1 MTDFM
6 SYSSCF
12 FSVNSNL
19 FLNPG
24 LSGEP
29 INNPGL
35 LANGAGNP
43 LLAGSA
49 LVGNLGGVAGLNG
62 LSGLGAGAG
71 GSLISGLAGR
81 GGTNIL
87 GKCLSYRKTRAHFE
101 KHVLI
106 WENACSRLEAR
117 TQNNNQGCV
126 QTFSR
131 EQFIFDKT
139 TGRGCCSNVYFVS

>member
-1 MTDFM
+1 MLFL
-6 SYSSCF
+6 
-12 FSVNSNL
+12 VNSNL

-49 LVGNLGGVAGLNG
+49 LVGNLGGLAGLNG

-87 GKCLSYRKTRAHFE
+87 GKCLSYGKTCAHFG
-101 KHVLI
+101 KRVLI
-106 WENACSRLEAR
+106 WENENKDLP
-117 TQNNNQGCV
+117 
-126 QTFSR
+126 
-131 EQFIFDKT
+131 
-139 TGRGCCSNVYFVS
+139 NVVRCPMNKDQPNMIRCPF